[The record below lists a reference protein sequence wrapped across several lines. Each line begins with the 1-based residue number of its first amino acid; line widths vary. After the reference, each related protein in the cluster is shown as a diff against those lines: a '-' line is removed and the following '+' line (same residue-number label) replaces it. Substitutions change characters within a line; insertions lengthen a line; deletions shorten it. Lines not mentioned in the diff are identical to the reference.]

1 MFKFESCT
9 AYIPA
14 ENSTMWKSLGILKG
28 SGIVARQI
36 DDGEMMKV
44 YFEGNAYNACNL
56 NTLEE
61 KIICAAGRLMTN
73 YPTIAFVVVNA
84 TDLLE
89 HFVKI
94 GSVELIEKRMRVSIA
109 PEISAVHW

>member
-1 MFKFESCT
+1 MFKLENCT
-9 AYIPA
+9 TYIPA

-28 SGIVARQI
+28 SGIVAGPI
-36 DDGEMMKV
+36 DGGEMKV

-73 YPTIAFVVVNA
+73 YPTTAFVVVNA
-84 TDLLE
+84 ADFLA

-94 GSVELIEKRMRVSIA
+94 GSVELIEKRMMVSIA
-109 PEISAVHW
+109 PDISTVHW